1 MRDAI
6 HCNSSTK
13 VLYVEKIKQINNSP
27 HYKKHS
33 ARKHNLFSEA
43 SNKQIL
49 LGVVGLTI
57 SLKTPNVNIQKLK

>member
-1 MRDAI
+1 MW
-6 HCNSSTK
+6 K
-13 VLYVEKIKQINNSP
+13 KIKQINNSP

-33 ARKHNLFSEA
+33 AHKHNLFSEA

-57 SLKTPNVNIQKLK
+57 SLKTPDVNIQKLK